1 MEVERT
7 DFMQEVEAANEL
19 PVVTV
24 PADQPLAPPD
34 TVICDGVLKF
44 CLEGGAYDVMTAPVG
59 RRGEKGEEYRSAVDF
74 WNSRLCFNGD
84 VRELKAYSYALG
96 FGRVNTFDRNADWC
110 LWKFTSHRMV
120 RNAAAVITTVG
131 PYSNGYQKQFTGSIW
146 EIVLGEVVRKHQN
159 RRHCAVQSNQQTAE
173 QKGTKRDR
181 DADAAPQHPRGNPS
195 TARQKVVEEE
205 TKRAELLSVQNE
217 AQVLRDQLKAEKDK
231 TTRYEAQ
238 LRDRPVLYSPA
249 VLADTSA
256 PRRQS
261 GLLPL
266 RPVAHATSQ
275 GGALNNPLT
284 NSGDS
289 PQGNW
294 QTMNASRGLAQE
306 MMSQHSSAFLQGQR
320 GPVFPMGFYA
330 DAITS
335 NFSSRA
341 RERELR
347 LQNIE
352 LQEADLHRSLM
363 SGANCF
369 NFNF

>member
-1 MEVERT
+1 MLR
-7 DFMQEVEAANEL
+7 L
-19 PVVTV
+19 SIRVVLT
-24 PADQPLAPPD
+24 
-34 TVICDGVLKF
+34 
-44 CLEGGAYDVMTAPVG
+44 
-59 RRGEKGEEYRSAVDF
+59 
-74 WNSRLCFNGD
+74 
-84 VRELKAYSYALG
+84 
-96 FGRVNTFDRNADWC
+96 
-110 LWKFTSHRMV
+110 
-120 RNAAAVITTVG
+120 
-131 PYSNGYQKQFTGSIW
+131 
-146 EIVLGEVVRKHQN
+146 
-159 RRHCAVQSNQQTAE
+159 
-173 QKGTKRDR
+173 
-181 DADAAPQHPRGNPS
+181 NPS

-266 RPVAHATSQ
+266 RPAAHATSQ

-284 NSGDS
+284 NTGDS

-363 SGANCF
+363 RGANCF